1 VYRRTAPLSRRC
13 AIPKGI
19 QMPQTRPVPVRDLTL
34 DLGNYRT
41 VQQTDEKAA
50 VEAMIST
57 SPDRFWALTESL
69 LQDGYLPTDSIIVLR
84 NGRAPA
90 KLTVKEGNRRV
101 AALKLIQKLL
111 PVAAFNVPENIV
123 SQIKAVSSAWRKD
136 NESVPCTIYEAADAA
151 TVDRIVTLAH
161 GKGEKAG
168 RDQWNAVARARHNRE
183 ANGASEPALDLL
195 EKYLSDG
202 GNVTAQQKGRWAG
215 AFPLSVLAE
224 AMKRLAPRVVVASAP
239 AIASGYPNVKHR
251 DILEAIIRDI
261 GMEDLGFDGIRSKD
275 ADFAEGYGLPAAKTR
290 KGAGTASAASS
301 QGAGGKSKSKTA
313 TRTSS
318 ATAAQRAVAT
328 GDPRAVRR
336 LLKDFAPMGK
346 RREKLVALRDEAVR
360 LDLTVTPFAFC
371 FVLRSMFEISAKAYC
386 ADHAQAGGPSAT
398 KPDGQDRALADVL
411 REITKH
417 ITNNNTDKAKVKAL
431 HGAITELGKSQGILS
446 VTSMNQLV
454 HNPRFSV
461 APSDV
466 AIVFANIF
474 QLLEEMNS

>member
-1 VYRRTAPLSRRC
+1 
-13 AIPKGI
+13 
-19 QMPQTRPVPVRDLTL
+19 MPQTRPVPVRDLTL

-41 VQQTDEKAA
+41 VQQADEKAA

-69 LQDGYLPTDSIIVLR
+69 LQDGYLPTESVIVLR
-84 NGRAPA
+84 NGSPG

-101 AALKLIQKLL
+101 AALKLIHKLL
-111 PVAAFNVPENIV
+111 PLSAFTVPDNIAA
-123 SQIKAVSSAWRKD
+123 QIKAVPSAWRSD
-136 NESVPCTIYEAADAA
+136 NKSVPCTIYEPADAA

-183 ANGASEPALDLL
+183 ANGANEPALDLL
-195 EKYLSDG
+195 EQYLSDG
-202 GNVTAQQKGRWAG
+202 GNVTSHQKARWAG

-224 AMKRLAPRVVVASAP
+224 AMKRLAPRVGAASAP
-239 AIASGYPNVKHR
+239 AIASAYPNVKHR
-251 DILEAIIRDI
+251 DILEAIIHDI
-261 GMEDLGFDGIRSKD
+261 GMEHLGFDGIRSKD
-275 ADFAEGYGLPAAKTR
+275 ADFAEGYGLPPAKTK
-290 KGAGTASAASS
+290 KGGATAAGTSP
-301 QGAGGKSKSKTA
+301 QGAAGKSKSKSA
-313 TRTSS
+313 VRTSA

-336 LLKDFAPMGK
+336 LLKDFAPKGK
-346 RREKLVALRDEAVR
+346 RREKLVALKDEAVR
-360 LDLTVTPFAFC
+360 LDLTRTPFAFC

-386 ADHAQAGGPSAT
+386 VDHAQAGGPSAT

-411 REITKH
+411 RDITKH
-417 ITNNNTDKAKVKAL
+417 ITNNNADKAKVKAL
-431 HGAITELGKSQGILS
+431 HGAITELGKNQGILS

-454 HNPRFSV
+454 HNPRFSL
-461 APSDV
+461 APHDI

-474 QLLEEMNS
+474 PLMEEMNG